1 MKTRLLVAVLLTGIF
16 SATVAADTWRGQV
29 TPYVWMPSLA
39 GDIRPTSS
47 APTLST
53 RQSFGDILDELD
65 AAFFLHATARR
76 DRLVL
81 FGDISHASLSTSAS
95 LAPGVSIEGRAR
107 QTSLTAAAGYQVVQA
122 PDLSVDLLA
131 GARLWRARASV
142 DVPALGLS
150 AAESE
155 RWVDPLLAARLRS
168 DFTADW
174 SAIVYA
180 DVGGFGV
187 GSDATWQAVGSLNYR
202 LNDALYLSAG
212 YRHLELRY
220 EDNGTRLDIEMSG
233 PLLGATW
240 RF

>member
-1 MKTRLLVAVLLTGIF
+1 MSFHRWVPILLASAF
-16 SATVAADTWRGQV
+16 ASSATADTWRGQV

-39 GDIRPTSS
+39 GDIRPTAS

-53 RQSFGDILDELD
+53 RQSFSDIFDDLD
-65 AAFFLHATARR
+65 AALFVHATARR

-95 LAPGVSIEGRAR
+95 LAPGVNIEGRAR
-107 QTSLTAAAGYQVVQA
+107 QTSLTAAAGYQLVQA
-122 PDLSVDLLA
+122 PGLSFDLLA
-131 GARLWRARASV
+131 GARLWHARAEV
-142 DVPALGLS
+142 ATPALGLS

-155 RWVDPLLAARLRS
+155 RWIDPLVAARLRG
-168 DFTADW
+168 DITPDW
-174 SAIVYA
+174 SALLYA

-212 YRHLELRY
+212 YRHLAVRY
-220 EDNGTRLDIEMSG
+220 QDNGARLDIEMSG